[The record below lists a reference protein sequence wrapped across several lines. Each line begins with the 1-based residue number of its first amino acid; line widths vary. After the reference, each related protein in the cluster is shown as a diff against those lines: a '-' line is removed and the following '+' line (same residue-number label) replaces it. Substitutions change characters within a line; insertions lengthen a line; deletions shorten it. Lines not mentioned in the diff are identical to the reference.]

1 MTRSEAYAYGR
12 ASETM
17 QRDGQHMNLPD
28 LLDSRRTIRAFSS
41 RPVADDDLATVL
53 WAAQG
58 QTSDGRRTTPSAAG
72 YYPLQL
78 IIVRGR
84 PEGTWTW
91 APADRSLVPRGRHDV
106 RTALSAAAIGEQ
118 PWVLTAPATVVFCA
132 DVDGMV
138 EHFADQPPDG
148 RGRRYVD
155 VEIGAA
161 VQNLALSCTARGL
174 GGVIVGGF
182 DDALVADTLDLDT
195 YEPRLLFSLG
205 HPA

>member
-1 MTRSEAYAYGR
+1 MTWSEVSAYGHGSDPTR
-12 ASETM
+12 
-17 QRDGQHMNLPD
+17 RQHVDLPD

-41 RPVADDDLATVL
+41 RPVHDDDLANVL

-58 QTSDGRRTTPSAAG
+58 QTFDGRRTTPSAAG
-72 YYPLQL
+72 RYPLQL
-78 IIVRGR
+78 IIVRG
-84 PEGTWTW
+84 PHPVGTWTW
-91 APADRSLVPRGRHDV
+91 APEDRSLVPRGTGDV
-106 RTALSAAAIGEQ
+106 RTELSAAAIGEQ
-118 PWVLTAPATVVFCA
+118 PWVLTAPVTVVFCA

-161 VQNLALSCTARGL
+161 VQNLALSCTARGM

-182 DDALVADTLDLDT
+182 DDDLVADTLDLDT

>member
-1 MTRSEAYAYGR
+1 
-12 ASETM
+12 
-17 QRDGQHMNLPD
+17 MNLPD
-28 LLDSRRTIRAFSS
+28 LLDSRRTTREFSS
-41 RPVADDDLATVL
+41 RPVHDDDLTEVL

-58 QTSDGRRTTPSAAG
+58 QTSDGRRTTPSARER
-72 YYPLQL
+72 YPLQL
-78 IIVRGR
+78 MIARGPQ

-91 APADRSLVPRGRHDV
+91 APEDRSLVPHGTRDV

-118 PWVLTAPATVVFCA
+118 PWVLTAPVTVAFCA
-132 DVDGMV
+132 DLDDMV
-138 EHFADQPPDG
+138 ERFADQPPDG

-182 DDALVADTLDLDT
+182 DDDLVADSLDLDQ